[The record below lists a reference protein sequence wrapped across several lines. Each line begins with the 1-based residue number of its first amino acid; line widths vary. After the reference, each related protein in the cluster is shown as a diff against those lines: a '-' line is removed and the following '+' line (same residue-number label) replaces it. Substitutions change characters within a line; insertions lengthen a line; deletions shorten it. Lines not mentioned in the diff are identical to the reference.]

1 MCLAFVV
8 LFCPFGSV
16 CVYCIC
22 FVPLIVCLLHLLDLF
37 CPFGS
42 VFIIFVGLVLSL
54 W

>member
-22 FVPLIVCLLHLLDLF
+22 FVPLIV
-37 CPFGS
+37 S
-42 VFIIFVGLVLSL
+42 IAFVGLVPLIVSIAFVGHVLSL
-54 W
+54 